1 MTAPASSA
9 ANVLGVDVDGDQ
21 GAPGGADIG
30 RIVAVGGGHG
40 LATTLRAA
48 TLISPSV
55 TAVVSV
61 ADDGGSSGR
70 LRDSLGVPPPGD
82 LRRCLSALADPDS
95 ALGRALE
102 HRFTEG
108 DLAGHAVGNVLLAGL
123 AEAGGDFVT
132 ACEELGRLVGAKGRV
147 LPASTQA
154 ITLGAA
160 TNGASVQG
168 QTAVQ
173 NAGGVRSL
181 SLQPP
186 DPEVPH
192 AVLEA
197 IAAADQVVLGP
208 GSLYTSVLAAAA
220 VPGVRRALAAARAQ
234 KVYVCNLGPQ
244 VPESVDHSVADHL
257 RALQRHCVPVD
268 VMICNP
274 GSLDGC
280 PDRASVAP
288 VGVVDMAVATPGGL
302 SHDPAMLAEALLT
315 CFQTG
320 VVRGDLFG

>member
-30 RIVAVGGGHG
+30 RIVAIGGGHG
-40 LATTLRAA
+40 LAITLRAA
-48 TLISPSV
+48 SLISPSV

-102 HRFTEG
+102 HRFNEG

-123 AEAGGDFVT
+123 AEAGGDFVA

-160 TNGASVQG
+160 DGESVEG

-181 SLQPP
+181 TLQPHDP
-186 DPEVPH
+186 DVPP

-197 IAAADQVVLGP
+197 IDAADQVVLGP
-208 GSLYTSVLAAAA
+208 GSLYTSVLAAAT
-220 VPGVRRALAAARAQ
+220 VPGVRQALAAAGAQ

-244 VPESVDHSVADHL
+244 VPESLGHSAADHL
-257 RALQRHCVPVD
+257 RALQRHGVPVD

-280 PDRASVAP
+280 PDQSSVAP
-288 VGVVDMAVATPGGL
+288 VGVVDMVVATPGGL